1 MLSSAISA
9 IEITN
14 PDSGGSISV
23 SGTSLSVQYSG
34 ASADTATLIVTLMV
48 GGDTEDTA
56 GVLGAGTLNQPPAS
70 GTLKITGVAQGPPDK
85 NAYFFKIQ
93 SSSAAGGQSI
103 TFSDRFSVKGMNG
116 AFPAAGTTSA
126 SEVEAAYKK
135 VSGNIKAVPDDTD
148 AVAPPAAG
156 AAATGNAPAYSLQT
170 DGTTKMAPMQ
180 PRPGTSI
187 TKKETTPLYPTTA
200 YKLATTA
207 LSTPKFKI
215 TQTVS
220 NPSKVKSRPNT
231 GKAVAEPTDD
241 MAKFLAR
248 WRD

>member
-1 MLSSAISA
+1 
-9 IEITN
+9 
-14 PDSGGSISV
+14 
-23 SGTSLSVQYSG
+23 
-34 ASADTATLIVTLMV
+34 
-48 GGDTEDTA
+48 
-56 GVLGAGTLNQPPAS
+56 
-70 GTLKITGVAQGPPDK
+70 
-85 NAYFFKIQ
+85 
-93 SSSAAGGQSI
+93 
-103 TFSDRFSVKGMNG
+103 MNG

-231 GKAVAEPTDD
+231 VCIALIQGGKPLTMLSGKGSRGANGRYGKVPSEVAGLNLFCCTIHIKDGIS
-241 MAKFLAR
+241 ALLGA
-248 WRD
+248 